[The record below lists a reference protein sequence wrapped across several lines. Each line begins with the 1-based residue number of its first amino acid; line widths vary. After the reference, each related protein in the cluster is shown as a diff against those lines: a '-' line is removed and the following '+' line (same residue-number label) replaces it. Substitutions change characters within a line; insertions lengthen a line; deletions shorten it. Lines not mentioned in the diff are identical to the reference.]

1 MIGLYFG
8 IVSLRWSQSLSVSN
22 LNISVLIYNNQLAAK
37 DPNIGHILKDRD
49 LEITP
54 NVSLA
59 KKRCHGMQAVSSHVP
74 FFYQSITV
82 KFTALLFDQRS
93 AALEGQLFVD
103 DQEIMS
109 SWSWFHLRIWN
120 ISEVLD
126 SHSEKL
132 LRLHQLGF
140 ADRIE
145 INPPFDNLIGKTG
158 ILLSAF
164 VITYLFAVSLNQ
176 TKHYHCNSF
185 YIGHVS
191 TRIFFFPAL

>member
-1 MIGLYFG
+1 MSRYA
-8 IVSLRWSQSLSVSN
+8 SCKQSCTL
-22 LNISVLIYNNQLAAK
+22 
-37 DPNIGHILKDRD
+37 
-49 LEITP
+49 
-54 NVSLA
+54 
-59 KKRCHGMQAVSSHVP
+59 
-74 FFYQSITV
+74 FYQSITV
-82 KFTALLFDQRS
+82 KFTTLLFDQRS

-120 ISEVLD
+120 ILEVFD

-164 VITYLFAVSLNQ
+164 VITYLLAVSLNQ

-191 TRIFFFPAL
+191 TRIFFSSSMRN